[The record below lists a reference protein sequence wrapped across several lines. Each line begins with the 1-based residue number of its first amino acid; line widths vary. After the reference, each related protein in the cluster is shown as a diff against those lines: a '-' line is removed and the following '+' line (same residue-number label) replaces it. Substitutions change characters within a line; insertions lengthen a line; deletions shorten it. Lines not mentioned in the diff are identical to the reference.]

1 METTVCEMEHNL
13 KPVTN
18 MIDTVKTSKEN
29 INTALLQL
37 EEVCNGIKDTNQTI
51 DVLKRKY
58 VLKEEPHYYFET
70 IQKAIQL
77 IAYFNR
83 DKVEIEVD

>member
-1 METTVCEMEHNL
+1 MEATVGEMEHRL

-18 MIDTVKTSKEN
+18 MMDAVSTSKEN

-37 EEVCNGIKDTNQTI
+37 EEVCNGIKDTNETI
-51 DVLKRKY
+51 DVLKRKF

-70 IQKAIQL
+70 M
-77 IAYFNR
+77 
-83 DKVEIEVD
+83 